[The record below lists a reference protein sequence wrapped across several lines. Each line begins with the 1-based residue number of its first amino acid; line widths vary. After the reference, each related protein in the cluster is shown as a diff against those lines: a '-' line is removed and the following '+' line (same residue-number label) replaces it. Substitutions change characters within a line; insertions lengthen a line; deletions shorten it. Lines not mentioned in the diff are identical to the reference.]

1 MDLQHNI
8 QVDQIKMEIWSDRQS
23 FLNQI
28 IELQSKS
35 ETKNDKTNIQDDEE
49 VNTKDSKKIIKNK
62 RIHARSIK
70 QLEKL
75 ETMDGNTDDNVDDI
89 VDIKDNKRSH
99 KRSNRRS
106 TRGG

>member
-35 ETKNDKTNIQDDEE
+35 ETKNDKTNI
-49 VNTKDSKKIIKNK
+49 
-62 RIHARSIK
+62 
-70 QLEKL
+70 
-75 ETMDGNTDDNVDDI
+75 
-89 VDIKDNKRSH
+89 
-99 KRSNRRS
+99 
-106 TRGG
+106 